1 MQFIGKIIG
10 FIVGYQIF
18 HGLFGGLLG
27 AFIGHLADKK
37 LYALGS
43 VRSSILVKI
52 SLANRFSL
60 KQLSQFSGILQKQK
74 AV

>member
-10 FIVGYQIF
+10 FIIGYQVF

-37 LYALGS
+37 LYELGS
-43 VRSSILVKI
+43 VRSSFFRKI
-52 SLANRFSL
+52 
-60 KQLSQFSGILQKQK
+60 
-74 AV
+74 